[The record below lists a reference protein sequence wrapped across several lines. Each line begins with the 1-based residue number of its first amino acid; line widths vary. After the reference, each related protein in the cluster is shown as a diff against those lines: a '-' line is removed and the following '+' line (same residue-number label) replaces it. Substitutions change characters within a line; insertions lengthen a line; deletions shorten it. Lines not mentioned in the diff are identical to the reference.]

1 MSFKLDAAVRDAV
14 TVAVPAVPLAAI
26 RARGGAIAARTRRR
40 RSAFAVAALLI
51 SFAGLAVAA
60 GERAAGPA
68 THLPAPVASIHPAP
82 IVT

>member
-26 RARGGAIAARTRRR
+26 RARGGAIATRNRR
-40 RSAFAVAALLI
+40 QRNAFAVAALLL

-60 GERAAGPA
+60 GERTAGPA
-68 THLPAPVASIHPAP
+68 SHLPAPVASIHPAP